1 MLIDSHCHLTFPD
14 FDGDREDVIK
24 RAREKGVTYFLSICT
39 QLSEIETIHAFV
51 KERDD
56 FSMSIGVHP
65 HEATQTKATE
75 PQWEAVLRDA
85 SAKSKVVGLGET
97 GLDFYYDHSDRS
109 HQEELFRGHC
119 ALSQETGLPLIIHT
133 REAESDT
140 IRILDMYP
148 GVRGVFHCF
157 SGSQWLAEQALE
169 RGFTLSFSGIVTFKK
184 AEELREVVKL
194 TPLDRMLVETDA
206 PYLSPIPY
214 RGQRNEPAFLP
225 ETASVLAALK
235 NVELAQIAQ
244 QTSQNF
250 HTLFSHVKG

>member
-14 FDGDREDVIK
+14 FDKDREEVIQ
-24 RAREKGVTYFLSICT
+24 RAREKGVAYFLSICT
-39 QLSEIETIHAFV
+39 QLSEIESIHDFV
-51 KERDD
+51 KDRDD

-65 HEATQTKATE
+65 HEATQTKESA
-75 PQWEAVLRDA
+75 PQWESILRAA
-85 SAKSKVVGLGET
+85 SVRPKVVGLGET
-97 GLDFYYDHSDRS
+97 GLDFYYDNSDRS

-119 ALSQETGLPLIIHT
+119 VLAQETGLPLIIHT

-148 GVRGVFHCF
+148 GVCGVFHCF
-157 SGSQWLAEQALE
+157 SGSQWLAEKALE
-169 RGFTLSFSGIVTFKK
+169 RGFYLSFSGIVTFKK
-184 AEELREVVKL
+184 AEELREVAKL

-206 PYLSPIPY
+206 PYLAPIPH

-225 ETASVLAALK
+225 ETAGVLAGLK
-235 NVELAQIAQ
+235 NVEFEQLAQ

-250 HTLFSHVKG
+250 QTLFSCVRG